1 MKLLGMLNLTR
12 SSEIHDTNFRTSCH
26 TLVANGLLSKYRS
39 SSLML
44 AFTLTADGREKAKDI
59 YQTRAEATS

>member
-1 MKLLGMLNLTR
+1 MKTRRGFSLVELIVGMAILGVLLAIAMP
-12 SSEIHDTNFRTSCH
+12 
-26 TLVANGLLSKYRS
+26 A
-39 SSLML
+39 SLML